1 MRILLAYDGSPG
13 SEQALALANAL
24 DWPAGVS
31 IRVVLVVEP
40 VYAALGPLGMAGSTV
55 PSLALDEEVMAIQR
69 GNADEAVRR
78 LARDG
83 RTVEGAA
90 IIGRPGSVL
99 VDEAT
104 RFGADLVLVGSRG
117 HGPILSL
124 VLGSVSAEVIDYAP
138 CPVLVA
144 RRAGVSKVLLATDGS
159 EPSAAA
165 QEVVRTWPIFDG
177 TSIRVVSVAEV
188 EAPWHA
194 GIAPTMHAQ
203 VVAAFANDVELARAK
218 HARLAQDAADS
229 LRASGRSAEASFRK
243 GDAAGEIIAAAEE
256 WGADL
261 IVVGSRGET
270 GLPRLLLG
278 SVARNVLHGS
288 RASVLVVH
296 GAAHGQTK
304 A

>member
-13 SEQALALANAL
+13 SQQALALAETL
-24 DWPAGVS
+24 DWPMDAS

-40 VYAALGPLGMAGSTV
+40 AYAALGPSGMPGSTI
-55 PSLALDEEVMAIQR
+55 PSPVLDEEVMAIQR
-69 GNADEAVRR
+69 EHVDEAVRK

-83 RTVEGAA
+83 RTADGAA

-99 VDEAT
+99 IDEAT
-104 RFGADLVLVGSRG
+104 RFGADLVVVGSRG
-117 HGPILSL
+117 HGPIVSL
-124 VLGSVSAEVIDYAP
+124 VLGSVSAEVIDYSP

-144 RRAGVSKVLLATDGS
+144 RTPGITKVLLATDGS

-165 QEVVRTWPIFDG
+165 LEAVRSWRIFDG

-194 GIAPTMHAQ
+194 GIAPTMHAR
-203 VVAAFANDVELARAK
+203 VVAAFADDIELARAK
-218 HARLAQDAADS
+218 HARLAEEAAEN
-229 LRASGRSAEASFRK
+229 LRASGRSAESSFRK

-256 WGADL
+256 WAADL
-261 IVVGSRGET
+261 VVVGSRGET
-270 GLPRLLLG
+270 GLKRLLLG